1 MILNLLKK
9 SVLSHLSCKENI
21 IRTITTSVSQYY
33 FNKTISSVKYSNS
46 NQVKSKKEVLNREN
60 IYSKYSNIITIL
72 DSISKQALSF
82 KEFRFLPQIYNVLE
96 KMSIISPTS
105 IQNTIIPKLLNSKE
119 HIFFASNTGM
129 GKTLSYLLPIVN
141 HLKINEITTEEI
153 LTKEKR
159 PRCIIIVPSRELAQQ
174 VEEVAK
180 EFIYDL
186 PLKVKSLFVGQDF
199 SKEREFL
206 EKGVDILIT
215 TPERLKRH
223 WVKEN
228 VFLTNLN
235 FLVIDELDTLL
246 DAGYSDLLEEMMK
259 ISIRRGVYNVENKKK
274 ISEEVFFK
282 LIMASTT
289 LTQSIDV
296 WLDEIFNKKDVF
308 LIRNNEY
315 LFESKLIK
323 LIDKSTNHNLSN
335 VKHQFIHVTEYD
347 KFNTLINIVNE
358 KYVKTGCKPVLS
370 SMTVSEKKAHQKG
383 DDSIII
389 FCNSINCVRK
399 VEYIL
404 KENGIEA
411 SCIHGDIPPFRRQTE
426 LYMFK
431 SKKRKILVCTDI
443 ISRGLDFPFVYYV
456 INFDFPISLS
466 DYVHRAGR
474 TGRAGREGLCISL
487 FRRKNEDV
495 VDEIRKSQEMK
506 EPLNIQRSMF
516 SMKNKETLSKLT
528 KESEESEERI
538 KKIEKKTG
546 KDSQKQLKGRRIRGN
561 DKGEVRRKEN
571 DKSDNSEKE
580 RIIKIRE
587 RRVLF
592 ERKSKRRNLK
602 RLKGKVNKI
611 KAEMRSIKKKE

>member
-1 MILNLLKK
+1 MILNLIKK
-9 SVLSHLSCKENI
+9 SALSHLSNKENI
-21 IRTITTSVSQYY
+21 IRAITTSFSQYSI
-33 FNKTISSVKYSNS
+33 NKTLSSVKYSNS
-46 NQVKSKKEVLNREN
+46 NQVKNKKEVLNRED
-60 IYSKYSNIITIL
+60 IYNKYSNIITIL
-72 DSISKQALSF
+72 DSTSKQALSF

-105 IQNTIIPKLLNSKE
+105 IQNTVIPKLLNSKE

-129 GKTLSYLLPIVN
+129 GKTLSYLLPVVN
-141 HLKINEITTEEI
+141 HLKINEITTEEV

-206 EKGVDILIT
+206 EKGVDVLIT

-246 DAGYSDLLEEMMK
+246 DAGYSDLLEEMMR
-259 ISIRRGVYNVENKKK
+259 ISIRRGVYNIENKKK
-274 ISEEVFFK
+274 TNEEVFFK

-296 WLDEIFNKKDVF
+296 WLNEIFNKKDVF

-315 LFESKLIK
+315 SFESKLIK

-358 KYVKTGCKPVLS
+358 KYVKSGCKPVLS

-404 KENGIEA
+404 RENGIEA

-538 KKIEKKTG
+538 GKIEKKTL
-546 KDSQKQLKGRRIRGN
+546 KDSQKQLKGMRISGN
-561 DKGEVRRKEN
+561 EKGKEITN
-571 DKSDNSEKE
+571 KKEMSEKE
-580 RIIKIRE
+580 RIIKIRD

-592 ERKSKRRNLK
+592 ERKSKKRNLK
-602 RLKGKVNKI
+602 KLKGKVNKI
-611 KAEMRSIKKKE
+611 KAEMRNIKKKE